1 MIWSRTLKRA
11 SELTVSC
18 FSRHLSL
25 SSLTNS
31 SILAEFSENYNKQ
44 FWDRL
49 QDEWKKI
56 SESDVGGS
64 HPWIDQFSDYYDS
77 YREYQFDENNPLIDI
92 ENAFEKGKMFLAA
105 GDGPS
110 AVLCFEAAIK
120 QDPENAEIWELLGIS
135 QAENEK
141 DPNAIAALKK
151 SLELKPDNRKVLMAL
166 AVCYTNESIQN
177 QAIKM
182 LIKWLKCHPQY
193 AHLVPANMLV
203 ENSDEMASSLIR
215 GPELKETQDL
225 FLKAV
230 QMNAKENTI
239 DPEIQ
244 EALGIAFNLSSEYD
258 KAVDCF
264 QAAISKTPENARLW
278 NRLGASYANGQR
290 AVEAVA
296 AYKKALEIEPGF
308 VRARYN
314 VGIICI
320 NMTSY
325 KEAVEHFLIALNHQ
339 NESKI
344 RSGINMEKIGQ
355 DQMSESIWS
364 SLRMAI
370 SLMGKHELQ
379 KYIDERDLVALN
391 KEFGI

>member
-1 MIWSRTLKRA
+1 LIK
-11 SELTVSC
+11 
-18 FSRHLSL
+18 FS
-25 SSLTNS
+25 
-31 SILAEFSENYNKQ
+31 AEFSDNYNKQ

-56 SESDVGGS
+56 SDSDLIGT

-92 ENAFEKGKMFLAA
+92 ENAFEKGKMFMAA

-110 AVLCFEAAIK
+110 AVLCFEAAVK

-177 QAIKM
+177 LAIKM
-182 LIKWLKCHPQY
+182 LIKWLKCHPTY
-193 AHLVPANMLV
+193 SHLVPPSMLV
-203 ENSDEMASSLIR
+203 ENGEELASSLIR

-264 QAAISKTPENARLW
+264 QAAISKTPDNARLW

-296 AYKKALEIEPGF
+296 AYKKALEFEPGF

-320 NMTSY
+320 NMASY

-339 NESKI
+339 NEAKI
-344 RSGINMEKIGQ
+344 RSGISLEKMGQ
-355 DQMSESIWS
+355 NQMSESIWS

-379 KYIDERDLVALN
+379 KLIDDRNLTDLN